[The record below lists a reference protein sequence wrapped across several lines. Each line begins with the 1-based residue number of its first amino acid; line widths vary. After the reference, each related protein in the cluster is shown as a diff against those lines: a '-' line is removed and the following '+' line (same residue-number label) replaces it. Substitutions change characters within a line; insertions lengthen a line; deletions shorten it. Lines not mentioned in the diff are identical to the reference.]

1 MKKNLQNAQ
10 KQMGVFLDWSKSL
23 VGVGL
28 ERSKQAVLDGSD
40 SLLKTKFG
48 QVVMSG
54 ADSMLSQVDGYLPQ
68 DQTGNIVKCDTML
81 FFIFNTSVETN
92 TCTSCRR

>member
-1 MKKNLQNAQ
+1 LQVLDDVKKNLQNTQ
-10 KQMGVFLDWSKSL
+10 KQMAVFLDWSKSH

-28 ERSKQAVLDGSD
+28 ERSKQAVLDGTD
-40 SLLKTKFG
+40 ALLKTKFG

-68 DQTGNIVKCDTML
+68 DQTGKFVLC
-81 FFIFNTSVETN
+81 
-92 TCTSCRR
+92 

>member
-1 MKKNLQNAQ
+1 
-10 KQMGVFLDWSKSL
+10 MGIFLDWSKSQ
-23 VGVGL
+23 VGAGL
-28 ERSKQAVLDGSD
+28 ERSKQAVLAGSD

-68 DQTGNIVKCDTML
+68 DQTGKFVL
-81 FFIFNTSVETN
+81 FGRDAVFILV
-92 TCTSCRR
+92 

>member
-10 KQMGVFLDWSKSL
+10 KQMGVFLDWSKSH

-28 ERSKQAVLDGSD
+28 ERSKQAVLDGAD
-40 SLLKTKFG
+40 ALLKTKFG

-54 ADSMLSQVDGYLPQ
+54 ANPMLSQVDGYLPQ
-68 DQTGNIVKCDTML
+68 DQTGKIVKCGHDAV
-81 FFIFNTSVETN
+81 FIFNTSVKTN
-92 TCTSCRR
+92 TCTSYRR